1 MIADTSKP
9 VGDHILN
16 VAEQPNP
23 IVIVVD
29 GELHP
34 FYSFERER
42 DMWTTKGIDLMLAGC
57 QTEEDL
63 LALETKGDVLVYWGL
78 NVPFTRRVI
87 ESQGRCRLIARYG
100 TGVDSVD
107 VDAATEAGIP
117 VAVPAGYC
125 TEEVALHA
133 TALLLAL
140 ARRIVFLDRVITDG
154 GWRAPAPLTD
164 TVQRLSA
171 QTLGLVGFGRIAQ
184 RVAENMRPMVG
195 RILCSD
201 PYVDSDD
208 ALSRGVQPVPLEEL
222 LEESDLIS
230 VHVPLTPETTGL
242 IGRSEI
248 DRIKSDAFLVNTS
261 RGPVIDEMA
270 LAEALQTGSI
280 AGAGLDVFIDEPLPS
295 HSPLRGVDNVV
306 LTPHFASSS
315 EEAKEDMFVGVGEIV
330 EDALAGRW
338 PAGVVNP
345 SVNPRHP
352 LTR

>member
-1 MIADTSKP
+1 MIAATSQP
-9 VGDHILN
+9 QGDRILS
-16 VAEQPNP
+16 VEEQPNP
-23 IVIVVD
+23 TVIVVD

-34 FYSFERER
+34 FHNFERER
-42 DMWTTKGIDLMLAGC
+42 DMWERKGIDVMLAGC

-63 LALETKGDVLVYWGL
+63 LALDAQSDVLVYWGL

-140 ARRIVFLDRVITDG
+140 ARRVVFLDRVISDG
-154 GWRAPAPLTD
+154 GWRAPSPLTD
-164 TVQRLSA
+164 SVQRLSA

-184 RVAENMRPMVG
+184 KVAENMRPMVG
-195 RILCSD
+195 RILCAD
-201 PYVDSDD
+201 PYVDSED
-208 ALSRGVQPVPLEEL
+208 ALNQGVQPVRLEEL

-230 VHVPLTPETTGL
+230 VHVPLTPETTVL

-248 DRIKSDAFLVNTS
+248 ARIKPDAFLVNTS
-261 RGPVIDEMA
+261 RGPVIDEVA
-270 LAEALQTGSI
+270 LAEALQTGSL

-295 HSPLRGVDNVV
+295 DSPLRGLDNVV

-315 EEAKEDMFVGVGEIV
+315 EEAKDDMFVGVAEIV
-330 EDALAGRW
+330 EAALAGRW

-345 SVNPRHP
+345 SVNPRYP